1 MSSHREA
8 PEISKDPV
16 ADSTD
21 VYAFVSPDKPDT
33 VTLIANYIPLQGPA
47 GGPNFYEFGDDVLY
61 EIHVDNN
68 GDGRADISFQFRFTT
83 EVLNPDT
90 FLYNTGPIEALDSPD
105 WNRRQTYDV
114 TVSSGSSG
122 QTIGSGLACPPCNIG
137 PLSTPNYP
145 ALAAQAMHNL
155 GDGITVFAG
164 QRAEGFYVDL
174 GSIFDLGNLRPFENL
189 HAQYGL
195 NVFSGPAQGVN
206 ATNHLNVHSIT
217 IQVPISSLT
226 RSGHP
231 TIGVWTTA
239 SRQRVRLWDADN
251 GENVDSGPFRQV
263 SRLGNPLVNE
273 VLIPLGRK
281 DQWNSLPPSDDK
293 LFAGYVTQPGLAALL
308 PGLYPGVFP
317 NLAALVASAKPRADL
332 EAILLTGI
340 PSGIIPG
347 FQNFTGPVL
356 ADMLRLNTSIPPT
369 SPSKQSIY
377 GLLGGDAAGFPNGRR
392 VTDNVVAIELRAIA
406 GVTYALVNKS
416 FKPDAAAGK
425 LTDGL
430 TPASVS
436 SPYLTQFPYLGVP
449 LQRFRQPVLIA
460 GAQHE
465 RASRRPFRPG
475 HRHHGTRRRH
485 RRPDPVHAGRNGRQ
499 GDRDQLR
506 RRTRRSRVPAH
517 ALPGPAASHAR
528 RDQVRGRLPRPAGR
542 ALHDLARRAQPG
554 GRRHRHRRAGQ
565 QLPLARLS
573 RRVLRALA
581 SAWGRPA
588 PLPA

>member
-33 VTLIANYIPLQGPA
+33 VTLIANYIPLQAPA

-68 GDGRADISFQFRFTT
+68 GDGRADISYQFRFTT
-83 EVLNPDT
+83 EVGDPDT
-90 FLYNTGPIEALDSPD
+90 FLYNTGPIESLGSPN

-114 TVSSGSSG
+114 TAVSGFSAR
-122 QTIGSGLACPPCNIG
+122 TIGSGLACPPCNIG
-137 PLSTPNYP
+137 PLSTPDYG
-145 ALAAQAMHNL
+145 ALAAQAVHGL
-155 GDGITVFAG
+155 GGGITVFAG
-164 QRAEGFYVDL
+164 QRAEAFYVDL
-174 GSIFDLGNLRPFENL
+174 GAIFDLGDLRPFANL
-189 HAQYGL
+189 HATFGL
-195 NVFSGPAQGVN
+195 PGLKAGPGVN
-206 ATNHLNVHSIT
+206 ATNHVNVHSIT

-239 SRQRVRLWDADN
+239 SRQRVRVWDADN

-308 PGLYPGVFP
+308 PTLYPGVFP
-317 NLAALVASAKPRADL
+317 NLAALVKSGKPRADL

-340 PSGIIPG
+340 PAGIIGG
-347 FQNFTGPVL
+347 FQNFTGSVL
-356 ADMLRLNTSIPPT
+356 ADMLRLNTSVKPT
-369 SPSKQSIY
+369 PAAKQSIF
-377 GLLGGDAAGFPNGRR
+377 GLLGGDPAGFPNGRR
-392 VTDNVVAIELRAIA
+392 VTDDVVAIELRALA
-406 GVTYALVNKS
+406 GVTYPLIDKK
-416 FKPDAAAGK
+416 FKPDAAAGE

-436 SPYLTQFPYLGVP
+436 APTLGQFPYLGVP
-449 LQRFRQPVLIA
+449 YSGFDNP
-460 GAQHE
+460 
-465 RASRRPFRPG
+465 S
-475 HRHHGTRRRH
+475 
-485 RRPDPVHAGRNGRQ
+485 
-499 GDRDQLR
+499 
-506 RRTRRSRVPAH
+506 
-517 ALPGPAASHAR
+517 
-528 RDQVRGRLPRPAGR
+528 
-542 ALHDLARRAQPG
+542 
-554 GRRHRHRRAGQ
+554 
-565 QLPLARLS
+565 
-573 RRVLRALA
+573 
-581 SAWGRPA
+581 
-588 PLPA
+588 

>member
-21 VYAFVSPDKPDT
+21 VYAFVSPDKPHT

-68 GDGRADISFQFRFTT
+68 GDGRADISYQFRFTT

-90 FLYNTGPIEALDSPD
+90 FLYNTGPIESLNSPN
-105 WNRRQTYDV
+105 WNRRQFYDV
-114 TVSSGSSG
+114 FVSSGGSER
-122 QTIGSGLACPPCNIG
+122 TIATGLACPPCNIG
-137 PLSTPNYP
+137 PLSTPNYT
-145 ALAAQAMHNL
+145 ALADEAVHNL
-155 GDGITVFAG
+155 GHGITVFAG

-174 GSIFDLGNLRPFENL
+174 GSIFDLADLRPFQNL
-189 HAQYGL
+189 HAFGHL
-195 NVFSGPAQGVN
+195 PKAPGVN

-226 RSGHP
+226 RKCHP
-231 TIGVWTTA
+231 SIGVWTTA
-239 SRQRVRLWDADN
+239 SRQRVRVWDADN

-273 VLIPLGRK
+273 VINPLGKK

-308 PGLYPGVFP
+308 PVLYPGVFP
-317 NLAALVASAKPRADL
+317 NLAALVAAKKPRADL

-340 PSGIIPG
+340 PAGIIPG

-356 ADMLRLNTSIPPT
+356 ADMLRLNTSIRPT
-369 SPSKQSIY
+369 PANKQSIY
-377 GLLGGDAAGFPNGRR
+377 GVLGGDVGGFPNGRR
-392 VTDNVVAIELRAIA
+392 VTDDVVAIELRAIA
-406 GVTYALVNKS
+406 GVTYPLIDKKFV
-416 FKPDAAAGK
+416 PDAAAGL

-436 SPYLTQFPYLGVP
+436 AAFLPQFPYLGVP
-449 LQRFRQPVLIA
+449 YSGYDNP
-460 GAQHE
+460 
-465 RASRRPFRPG
+465 S
-475 HRHHGTRRRH
+475 
-485 RRPDPVHAGRNGRQ
+485 
-499 GDRDQLR
+499 
-506 RRTRRSRVPAH
+506 
-517 ALPGPAASHAR
+517 
-528 RDQVRGRLPRPAGR
+528 
-542 ALHDLARRAQPG
+542 
-554 GRRHRHRRAGQ
+554 
-565 QLPLARLS
+565 
-573 RRVLRALA
+573 
-581 SAWGRPA
+581 
-588 PLPA
+588 